1 MAARGKMRDRFV
13 CVFGRNRDNY
23 EVPVALSEAGML
35 DRLVTDFY
43 YDGRRSWIARM
54 VPEKLKRCWHPK
66 LPKSAALN
74 TYPSFFLP
82 LFFSAAKL
90 PLSRIYPASDRIL
103 GAAAAFRA
111 YLSRSHLYTY
121 AGYTIPRWLPLS
133 NRASILFQY
142 HPHPAYMQNILSA
155 DLKAHPEVSWSFE
168 NEEDSAADPS
178 AARYSDWKRAD
189 FIVCASATT
198 KRSLLFAGC
207 KEEKISV
214 IPYGFDRTGASA
226 TVPREE
232 PAECRFLFVGQGI
245 QRKGLHHLIKA
256 WNSARMPNASLTV
269 VCYRIDPGIERLIDP
284 SRRVTLLRRQTAAEL
299 ERLYSQS
306 HVFIMPSLIEG
317 FGLAYLEALQRG
329 CFVIGTENT
338 GLSDLNLSHDC
349 HELVEAGNIES
360 IEAALRSA
368 CARHAARG
376 FDRARIAEN
385 AERRPVATFRN
396 EIVDHARSV
405 LLAYR
410 TRRMRRPPM
419 ARSLEF

>member
-1 MAARGKMRDRFV
+1 MNEQFV

-23 EVPVALSEAGML
+23 EVPVALLEAGML

-43 YDGRRSWIARM
+43 YNDRSWLAGAIPA
-54 VPEKLKRCWHPK
+54 KLRERRHAS
-66 LPKSAALN
+66 LPKSATLN
-74 TYPSFFLP
+74 AYPSFLLQ

-90 PLSRIYPASDRIL
+90 PLARIYPVSDRIL
-103 GAAAAFRA
+103 GAAAALRA
-111 YLSRSHLYTY
+111 HWSGSHLYTY
-121 AGYTIPRWLPLS
+121 AGYTIPRWLPRS

-142 HPHPAYMQNILSA
+142 HPHPAYMQSILSA

-207 KEEKISV
+207 EEEKISV
-214 IPYGFDRTGASA
+214 IPYGFDRTGPTAALS
-226 TVPREE
+226 PRDP

-256 WNSARMPNASLTV
+256 WNRARMPNARLAL
-269 VCYRIDPGIERLIDP
+269 VCYRIDPGIERMIDP
-284 SRRVTLLRRQTAAEL
+284 SRGVMLLKRQTPAEL

-306 HVFIMPSLIEG
+306 DVFIMPSLVEG

-338 GLSDLNLSHDC
+338 GLRDLDLSSDGHQ
-349 HELVEAGNIES
+349 LVEAGNIEA
-360 IEAALRSA
+360 IEAALRGA

-376 FDRARIAEN
+376 FDRVGIAEN
-385 AERRPVATFRN
+385 AERRPVAKFRS
-396 EIVDHARSV
+396 EIVEHARSV

-410 TRRMRRPPM
+410 TRRMHPASM